1 MRSSSAYRT
10 LVRAMFARLRNNHW
24 NNGSGSTSTSL
35 TRSRDAAH
43 RSNRAHLPHGET
55 QQKGACAKQPAPLQC
70 SSSPHA
76 KATVADSARATSSAF
91 PRRAVWLAAL
101 ASLVLFTA
109 SSAWAQTSP
118 SAMLDQ
124 YRAVRGTWLT
134 VAAGYANRL
143 FGLLALIEFAWTGA
157 MLVLERSDL
166 QGWTA
171 ALIRKMMFIGA
182 FFALLNF
189 GADWI
194 PRIIESFQIVGQSA
208 SGLPSLAPT
217 DVLVRGLNIAGNLL
231 SGAANSGW
239 MGSFGTALALVFAA
253 LLAFLAFLGLTVQL
267 VVTLVESYLVVGA
280 GFIFLGF
287 GGSRWTAPYVERFIA
302 FAVSTGVK
310 VMVLYLLLGAG
321 MALTNTWEAA
331 ATAVPGSPSPAVDAL
346 DIAASAVI
354 LLMICWN
361 APKLAASILGGSPS
375 FTGGDA
381 VGTAGGLAQGALL
394 VGAAAAGGVALGAK
408 MLAAKGGAMTAGQ
421 AAGLGAGGAG
431 SGGGMGG
438 GFGSAGPAASG
449 GPGGG
454 PAPRPGGSGGSAAAS
469 PSGPSGQV
477 SPPSTGNSSAEP
489 AGNSASSTSSSDEG
503 SDSGKKQAAQ
513 GANSAGPSA
522 SGANTSGTPGQ
533 VGPPSAAG
541 KSKPGSGR
549 LARASEA
556 TSRVSRKLGVGTQ
569 FVRMARSAVPPD
581 HAPHSAP
588 PALRSEGDE

>member
-1 MRSSSAYRT
+1 
-10 LVRAMFARLRNNHW
+10 
-24 NNGSGSTSTSL
+24 
-35 TRSRDAAH
+35 
-43 RSNRAHLPHGET
+43 
-55 QQKGACAKQPAPLQC
+55 
-70 SSSPHA
+70 
-76 KATVADSARATSSAF
+76 
-91 PRRAVWLAAL
+91 
-101 ASLVLFTA
+101 
-109 SSAWAQTSP
+109 
-118 SAMLDQ
+118 MLDQ

-157 MLVLERSDL
+157 MLVLERTDL

-421 AAGLGAGGAG
+421 AAGLGAGGAA

-438 GFGSAGPAASG
+438 GFGSAGPATSG
-449 GPGGG
+449 RSSGG
-454 PAPRPGGSGGSAAAS
+454 PAPRPGGSGGGAAAS

-477 SPPSTGNSSAEP
+477 SPPSPAGSTAEP
-489 AGNSASSTSSSDEG
+489 AGNSASTAGSPGEG
-503 SDSGKKQAAQ
+503 NDSGKQQPAQ
-513 GANSAGPSA
+513 GTNSAGPSA
-522 SGANTSGTPGQ
+522 SGASSSGTPGQ
-533 VGPPSAAG
+533 VSPPSAAG
-541 KSKPGSGR
+541 KSKPASGR

-556 TSRVSRKLGVGTQ
+556 TNRVSRKLTVGTQ

-588 PALRSEGDE
+588 PTLRTEGDE

>member
-1 MRSSSAYRT
+1 VRSC
-10 LVRAMFARLRNNHW
+10 
-24 NNGSGSTSTSL
+24 SGSRTPVPETFVRLLRSHWSSGSVSTANSR
-35 TRSRDAAH
+35 TRSRGDALP
-43 RSNRAHLPHGET
+43 SNRVPLRL
-55 QQKGACAKQPAPLQC
+55 GATLLRDASAKRPAWPRF
-70 SSSPHA
+70 SSSPRA
-76 KATVADSARATSSAF
+76 KGTVAASRRASRSSATR
-91 PRRAVWLAAL
+91 PLAIAAAFLILFLLTSETAL
-101 ASLVLFTA
+101 A
-109 SSAWAQTSP
+109 QTTP

-124 YRAVRGTWLT
+124 YRAVRTTWLST
-134 VAAGYANRL
+134 AATYANRL

-157 MLVLERSDL
+157 ILVLERTDL

-217 DVLVRGLNIAGNLL
+217 DILVRGLNIAGNLL

-253 LLAFLAFLGLTVQL
+253 LLAFLAFLGLTIQL

-287 GGSRWTAPYVERFIA
+287 GGSRWTAPYVERYIS

-321 MALTNTWEAA
+321 LSLTNTWEGA
-331 ATAVPGSPSPAVDAL
+331 ATAVPGSASPAVDAL
-346 DIAASAVI
+346 DIAASSVI

-361 APKLAASILGGSPS
+361 APKLAASILGGAPS

-381 VGTAGGLAQGALL
+381 VSTAGGLAQGALL

-408 MLAAKGGAMTAGQ
+408 MLAAKGAAMATSQ
-421 AAGLGAGGAG
+421 AAGMGASGASSGGFNGGSGPAGPAGASGPPRGGTPQPGSG
-431 SGGGMGG
+431 SGGAA
-438 GFGSAGPAASG
+438 GSAGSN
-449 GPGGG
+449 
-454 PAPRPGGSGGSAAAS
+454 
-469 PSGPSGQV
+469 GQV
-477 SPPSTGNSSAEP
+477 SPPSVATSAQTGEGGHSPE
-489 AGNSASSTSSSDEG
+489 SASSQPNAPAVASSTPEDSSASPSNSSSSRD
-503 SDSGKKQAAQ
+503 AR
-513 GANSAGPSA
+513 P
-522 SGANTSGTPGQ
+522 Q
-533 VGPPSAAG
+533 VGPP
-541 KSKPGSGR
+541 GSGQR
-549 LARASEA
+549 NERPGRMAQASEA
-556 TSRVSRKLGVGTQ
+556 TRKVSRQLAVGTQ
-569 FVRMARSAVPPD
+569 FVRMARSSVPSD

-588 PALRSEGDE
+588 PALRTDSEE